1 MTFLARIDRASSAP
15 VPTLITTDL
24 DRAAEGRAM
33 AEDMDTVLSRPPVR
47 PVEQPAVGFWD
58 LLGFAAG
65 LGLLAVALAIFLPAV
80 V

>member
-1 MTFLARIDRASSAP
+1 MTFLAPVDRASAAP
-15 VPTLITTDL
+15 VPALITDL
-24 DRAAEGRAM
+24 DRAAEGRAT
-33 AEDMDTVLSRPPVR
+33 AEDMDTVLSRDPVR

-65 LGLLAVALAIFLPAV
+65 FGLLSVVLAFLLPMV

>member
-15 VPTLITTDL
+15 VPTLITDL

-33 AEDMDTVLSRPPVR
+33 AEDMDTVLSRAPVR

-58 LLGFAAG
+58 FLGFAAG

>member
-1 MTFLARIDRASSAP
+1 MTFLAPVDRASAAP
-15 VPTLITTDL
+15 VPALITDL

-33 AEDMDTVLSRPPVR
+33 AEDMDTVLSRDPVR

-65 LGLLAVALAIFLPAV
+65 FGLLSVVLAFLLPMV

>member
-1 MTFLARIDRASSAP
+1 MTFLAPIDRASAAP
-15 VPTLITTDL
+15 VPALITDL

-33 AEDMDTVLSRPPVR
+33 AEDMDTVLSRAPVR
-47 PVEQPAVGFWD
+47 PVEQPAIGFWD
-58 LLGFAAG
+58 FLGFAAG